1 MVLNKV
7 IDKVNSR
14 LKFLHRQNCFL
25 TRPLCGLLYNALI
38 QPPFNYGST
47 GWFPDLSKKLRV
59 TVQSMQ
65 NKCMRFCLQLDK
77 MPRTCAKEFLELNWP
92 NVHDRYLQ
100 FIVSDISRFY
110 NNQCPGYFN
119 EAFCPFNCNG
129 VATCYCNK

>member
-47 GWFPDLSKKLRV
+47 AWFPDLSKKLRV

-77 MPRTCAKEFLELNWP
+77 MPRTCAKEFLELN
-92 NVHDRYLQ
+92 
-100 FIVSDISRFY
+100 
-110 NNQCPGYFN
+110 
-119 EAFCPFNCNG
+119 
-129 VATCYCNK
+129 